1 MTRKASLPLH
11 LQKKERGHKLS
22 TVRMTFYCLQ
32 REVEERIWQLRLLGW
47 LHRPFRSSARANI
60 TLSGKKRRKL
70 LQQIRLAQKEKA
82 AMEVEA
88 PPKPT
93 RTSDLQPKSKKK
105 TKSPQDV
112 DMEDL
117 EDKS

>member
-1 MTRKASLPLH
+1 MK
-11 LQKKERGHKLS
+11 
-22 TVRMTFYCLQ
+22 TVYAVAPQ
-32 REVEERIWQLRLLGW
+32 ELGIQCQ
-47 LHRPFRSSARANI
+47 PD
-60 TLSGKKRRKL
+60 SGKKCRK
-70 LQQIRLAQKEKA
+70 LQQIRLAHKEKA

-93 RTSDLQPKSKKK
+93 RTSDPQPRSKKK
-105 TKSPQDV
+105 TKAPQDV